1 MDVFGIGLKALKQI
15 IDKKKSFHIV
25 LESLKNEFNLNRDER
40 KRLTSDIIGSLKH
53 FFLLRYE
60 VCTSFDEFEED
71 DDEIYLLILALFEIR
86 YRSKTRAKFLVIE
99 EACRVASFM
108 ELRFNEDELKY
119 RLQELAN
126 KSVGIS
132 KEFTNDI
139 YKYNSLFF
147 NIPPFLLNKL
157 VDDYGDK
164 ETMNILMSFQKHQ
177 VNYLSLNIKKKSE
190 EEYLNSN
197 EFVKDDNASYAYQYI
212 STSPFSKTKEAML
225 GYFFSQ
231 DLSLQMMLEDI
242 EYFYGMKML
251 HVHGITA
258 SLSSALAMRTYLEDG
273 KIETLFT
280 SESRFRRG
288 KYQFERLGLNNAQ
301 AYYGSLKLL
310 KTYCEYK
317 VYDLVF
323 VTPPSSY
330 LGQVRRRP
338 DILVTIAESDIKAM
352 VKREKEYLEEASKYV
367 SSGGELVYS
376 VQSILLDEGKRL
388 IEDFLKKHSEY
399 SLEKERQIYPYEFN
413 SDGLYYAIMR
423 KE

>member
-1 MDVFGIGLKALKQI
+1 
-15 IDKKKSFHIV
+15 
-25 LESLKNEFNLNRDER
+25 
-40 KRLTSDIIGSLKH
+40 
-53 FFLLRYE
+53 
-60 VCTSFDEFEED
+60 
-71 DDEIYLLILALFEIR
+71 
-86 YRSKTRAKFLVIE
+86 
-99 EACRVASFM
+99 
-108 ELRFNEDELKY
+108 
-119 RLQELAN
+119 
-126 KSVGIS
+126 
-132 KEFTNDI
+132 
-139 YKYNSLFF
+139 
-147 NIPPFLLNKL
+147 
-157 VDDYGDK
+157 
-164 ETMNILMSFQKHQ
+164 
-177 VNYLSLNIKKKSE
+177 
-190 EEYLNSN
+190 
-197 EFVKDDNASYAYQYI
+197 
-212 STSPFSKTKEAML
+212 
-225 GYFFSQ
+225 
-231 DLSLQMMLEDI
+231 
-242 EYFYGMKML
+242 ML

-258 SLSSALAMRTYLEDG
+258 SLSSSLAMRTYLEDG